1 MTWCWWSCPMY
12 TMMIT
17 RVIIKSAQ
25 IAEALGRRNPNVTNE
40 SFEFGKNRT
49 EYRRMLEDVRKNI
62 NHLVNIQ
69 HSKWNKQREIL
80 KNLNLW
86 ASLWEPSSRLQNQL
100 FLKGGQ
106 RGQSDCGLW
115 SHCCSQVG
123 RCLLWMILIKP
134 TILYFNFE
142 N

>member
-1 MTWCWWSCPMY
+1 
-12 TMMIT
+12 MIT

-69 HSKWNKQREIL
+69 HSK
-80 KNLNLW
+80 
-86 ASLWEPSSRLQNQL
+86 
-100 FLKGGQ
+100 
-106 RGQSDCGLW
+106 
-115 SHCCSQVG
+115 
-123 RCLLWMILIKP
+123 
-134 TILYFNFE
+134 
-142 N
+142 